1 MNDQNTLMLLAKL
14 QTKVRNLEEDN
25 KRYSKKLI
33 ERDDEIEALK
43 KNIADH
49 ELKENMIA
57 KNKSYLELKVQ
68 KDIDQIKE
76 NKKIIK
82 EGNKDEVTTTNNRRK
97 K

>member
-1 MNDQNTLMLLAKL
+1 
-14 QTKVRNLEEDN
+14 
-25 KRYSKKLI
+25 
-33 ERDDEIEALK
+33 
-43 KNIADH
+43 
-49 ELKENMIA
+49 MIA

>member
-1 MNDQNTLMLLAKL
+1 MTDVIMMQLAKL

-33 ERDDEIEALK
+33 ERDYENEALK

>member
-1 MNDQNTLMLLAKL
+1 MTDPIMMQLAKL
-14 QTKVRNLEEDN
+14 QTRVRNLEEDN

-33 ERDDEIEALK
+33 ERDDEITALK
-43 KNIADH
+43 KKIDDH